1 MKTSD
6 LDIGGIVGEEQNWA
20 VVLVVWVQDLGAGEA
35 VPPCLT
41 VAVYKTFAVD
51 LDISIILSGTS
62 FQCDNSLLT
71 FRPRS

>member
-20 VVLVVWVQDLGAGEA
+20 VVLVVWVQDLGTGEA

-41 VAVYKTFAVD
+41 VAVDETFAVD
-51 LDISIILSGTS
+51 FDISVILSGTS
-62 FQCDNSLLT
+62 FSVSNSLLT

>member
-20 VVLVVWVQDLGAGEA
+20 VVLVVWVQDLGAREA

-41 VAVYKTFAVD
+41 VAVDETFAVD
-51 LDISIILSGTS
+51 LDISVKLLGTS
-62 FQCDNSLLT
+62 FWCE
-71 FRPRS
+71 